1 MKEDKVIK
9 LMKEMKIYK
18 DDGNEFP
25 VNYELYNTFWV
36 EAQKELLEELLII
49 YDKDNYEI
57 NYAIR
62 EKLERLS
69 LENNKENNK

>member
-69 LENNKENNK
+69 LENKEK